1 MLSNNDEMERL
12 GLLKTINVVLED
24 VDLKV
29 EQDSES
35 NLVEIHLGRI
45 EEDGSV
51 LEAVQ
56 VFPSIS
62 DVKQIIKALQ
72 HILPDE
78 E

>member
-1 MLSNNDEMERL
+1 M
-12 GLLKTINVVLED
+12 LKTINVVLED